1 MNLSLKKVCKEK
13 HPELKDNELIKKLQL
28 EMLRIQ
34 QGVWQKKERVI
45 IMFEGFDASG
55 KGGAIQNL
63 TEVLD
68 PRSVKVHPIGPPTPE
83 EKGKHW
89 LYRFWV
95 NLPAPGHIAIFDRSW
110 YGRVLVEKVDEL
122 ISKELWKPAYEE
134 INEFEKTLQ
143 RDGIRVIKIFLAITK
158 DEQLKRFHDRLNDP
172 YKQWKLT
179 MDDVKARAKWDDYVK
194 AVDEMFLK
202 TNPKSSP
209 WHLIPANNKPYARF
223 KTLEIVTQDLVEFRK
238 WMEKKARHHDTKEI
252 AKLLKKC

>member
-1 MNLSLKKVCKEK
+1 MKLSLNKK
-13 HPELKDNELIKKLQL
+13 HPELKDDEIIKKLQL

-34 QGVWQKKERVI
+34 QGVWHRKDRVI

-55 KGGAIQNL
+55 KGGAIRNL

-68 PRSVKVHPIGPPTPE
+68 PRSVKVHPIAAPTAD

-110 YGRVLVEKVDEL
+110 YGRVLVERVDKL
-122 ISKELWKPAYEE
+122 IPKEQWKEAYEE
-134 INEFEKTLQ
+134 INEFERTLQ
-143 RDGIRVIKIFLAITK
+143 KDGIIIIKIFLAITK

-179 MDDVKARAKWDDYVK
+179 LDDVKARSKWDEYVK
-194 AVDEMFLK
+194 AVDEMFSK

-209 WHLIPANNKPYARF
+209 WHLILGNNKPYARSQ
-223 KTLEIVTQDLVEFRK
+223 TLEVVTTQLVYWRK
-238 WMEKKARHHDTKEI
+238 WMEKQAKHYDTKEI